1 MHREKE
7 SDKHAKWFAAI
18 CLVASILIP
27 LIIQFLFSL
36 NAPLPFFVAQ
46 WSAGDMLGY
55 CAGIGGAAATIIA
68 VVMTIREEREGRIET
83 QRLASIPCIA
93 LDLPDSIERVRSAL
107 SAMKGKM
114 RFIIVRNGQ
123 ISLKDNLSDEQQPLV
138 YDGPFV
144 TKVDGPIQYCTPNQ
158 AVWHLVTMTNAGNG
172 TAVNAKAW
180 LEKDGSAPQ
189 YNEKTLHTGPVQ
201 LLPGNSSN
209 IFILFEDRE
218 DKSTLGEY
226 TLVIDYFDVLGN
238 QYRQSHTISIG
249 AGTPDA
255 KQPTYFD
262 MSIDQQLIETPK
274 KKH

>member
-7 SDKHAKWFAAI
+7 SDKHAKWFAVI
-18 CLVASILIP
+18 CLVGSILIP

-68 VVMTIREEREGRIET
+68 VVMTIREERKGRIET

-93 LDLPDSIERVRSAL
+93 LELPESIERVSSEL
-107 SAMKGKM
+107 STMKGKM
-114 RFIIVRNGQ
+114 CFIIVSNGQ
-123 ISLKDNLSDEQQPLV
+123 ISLKNNLSDEQQSLV
-138 YDGPFV
+138 YDRAFV

-158 AVWHLVTMTNAGNG
+158 AVWHLVTMASAGNG

-180 LEKDGSAPQ
+180 LEKDNRAPL
-189 YNEKTLHTGPVQ
+189 YNGKTLHTEPIQ
-201 LLPGNSSN
+201 MLPGKSCS
-209 IFILFEDRE
+209 IFILFENRE
-218 DKSTLGEY
+218 DKSTQGEY